1 MAPAPRLVLLH
12 SPLIG
17 QMAWRGVATE
27 LSARGHLAEAPAWP
41 KLSTI
46 EEGYYAA
53 LADSLG
59 ASLAGRDEPLVL
71 VAHSGAGALVP
82 ALAARLPR
90 PLAGVILVDAI
101 LPHPGRSWFDTAPA
115 GMPDQLRA
123 GAQFGELPRWND
135 WWSPGALE
143 RLVPD
148 EGVREAMLAEL
159 EPLPLAY
166 FEEPAPIAQWD
177 GPTAYL
183 QLSGAYDGE
192 SQVASRSGWPLVRL
206 PLHHLAMLTDPAP
219 VAAAL
224 ASLAARL
231 AEPAHG

>member
-1 MAPAPRLVLLH
+1 MPAPRLVLLH

-17 QMAWRGVATE
+17 PLTWRGVAAE
-27 LSARGHLAEAPAWP
+27 LTRRGQTAEAPAWP

-46 EEGYYAA
+46 DEAYYAA

-59 ASLAGRDEPLVL
+59 ASLADRSEPLIL

-82 ALAARLPR
+82 SLAARLPS
-90 PLAGVILVDAI
+90 PPAAVILVDAI
-101 LPHPGRSWFDTAPA
+101 LPHPERSWFDTAPE

-123 GAQFGELPRWND
+123 GAQFGELPRWSD
-135 WWSPGALE
+135 WWPPGALD

-148 EGVREAMLAEL
+148 AAVRDAMLAEL
-159 EPLPLAY
+159 EPLPVAY
-166 FEEPAPIAQWD
+166 FEGPAPAATWD

-183 QLSGAYDGE
+183 QLSGAYDSE

-206 PLHHLAMLTDPAP
+206 PLHHLAMLTDPVS

-224 ASLAARL
+224 ESLSQRL